1 MKSFSTLLIGLA
13 FLTLFSGCEK
23 FEDKKFSTTI
33 EVRFPVQA
41 QSDNNGSFVVDL
53 SNLAD
58 VMATNVDLAKV
69 KENIKRYELVGIKY
83 KIFEYWDSPNT
94 TFNGSIGFGNKY
106 MTQPGTEFLLPSFNL
121 QESMVQTELSKMEF
135 SSADIAKIQQYF
147 TDSNELKV
155 FFKGTL
161 SETPS
166 NFNLYLQIDI
176 DAIAEVEK

>member
-1 MKSFSTLLIGLA
+1 
-13 FLTLFSGCEK
+13 
-23 FEDKKFSTTI
+23 
-33 EVRFPVQA
+33 
-41 QSDNNGSFVVDL
+41 
-53 SNLAD
+53 
-58 VMATNVDLAKV
+58 
-69 KENIKRYELVGIKY
+69 
-83 KIFEYWDSPNT
+83 
-94 TFNGSIGFGNKY
+94 